1 MKNILIFVALLG
13 SFLFAETH
21 NDKPFEVQKSF
32 EIVYDKNTSCLVRN
46 FKLYKDPKWV
56 AKIEVRSGKTAYFSS
71 PKSLFEFYHRPGK
84 WFDMGVKSERDFNQI
99 VVMDYITHKAID
111 AELAFFV
118 YGSNIISP
126 AGDDLVPFASKEDA
140 EAFAKT
146 HNGKRIFKFDEVKDA
161 LIRLLNGRI

>member
-1 MKNILIFVALLG
+1 MKKILIFVVLI
-13 SFLFAETH
+13 SSTIFAETH

-84 WFDMGVKSERDFNQI
+84 WFDMGVKSERDFSQI
-99 VVMDYITHKAID
+99 VVIDYNTLKAID
-111 AELAFFV
+111 AEQAFFV
-118 YGSNIISP
+118 YGSRAISP

-140 EAFAKT
+140 EAFAKRY
-146 HNGKRIFKFDEVKDA
+146 NGKRIFKFDEVKDA